1 MNRYTIA
8 TVLILAAGPAFAGDQ
23 SGQAPCPAGSAITS
37 GSFTVGGKQAARAG
51 DTTGCGSTVTEGSSN
66 N

>member
-23 SGQAPCPAGSAITS
+23 TGQAPCPAGSVTS
-37 GSFTVGGKQAARAG
+37 GSSNFTVGGKQAAHVG
-51 DTTGCGSTVTEGSSN
+51 DATG
-66 N
+66 

>member
-23 SGQAPCPAGSAITS
+23 TGQAPCPAGSAITS
-37 GSFTVGGKQAARAG
+37 GSSV
-51 DTTGCGSTVTEGSSN
+51 STCD
-66 N
+66 

>member
-23 SGQAPCPAGSAITS
+23 TGQAPCPAGSAITS
-37 GSFTVGGKQAARAG
+37 GSSNFTVGGKQAAHVG
-51 DTTGCGSTVTEGSSN
+51 DATGCGSTLAE
-66 N
+66 